1 MELAEGIRKIGFR
14 RWYER
19 QLIEGHLYLIS
30 GFLCLITVA
39 ASMEELNFRT
49 PAWETLMRLVAVLAG
64 AALCLWAIQRY
75 LKMLGVAEYAAERSV
90 CEKCAT
96 YRGLE
101 LTGIDTRRAWQHRED
116 GEGVL
121 SPVRV
126 RCRQCRHE
134 WTIE

>member
-1 MELAEGIRKIGFR
+1 MELSEGIRRIGFR

-30 GFLCLITVA
+30 GVLCLITVA
-39 ASMEELNFRT
+39 ASVEDLNFRT
-49 PAWETLMRLVAVLAG
+49 AAWETLLRLA
-64 AALCLWAIQRY
+64 AALGGVAICLWTFRRY
-75 LKMLGVAEYAAERSV
+75 LQMLGAAEYAAERSV

-101 LTGIDTRRAWQHRED
+101 VSSVSARGGWKHRED
-116 GEGVL
+116 GEGVVT
-121 SPVRV
+121 PVTV
-126 RCRQCRHE
+126 RCRRCGHE